1 MFNTAI
7 PNCGD
12 PSMSFSYDLTTTLG
26 KMRLLI
32 SDTDPT
38 APQFQDE
45 ELQAFQ
51 DVTSMQVQ
59 GPQAFFGGSSIPQGE
74 LLLLSCAQAMD
85 ALATKVASTHG
96 QTYTIGDFS
105 VAAKDQVV
113 SLQGQGQKFRD
124 AVYNLPAWGIIEENT
139 CGFNELIIIRN
150 WVLRTEL

>member
-1 MFNTAI
+1 
-7 PNCGD
+7 
-12 PSMSFSYDLTTTLG
+12 MSFSYDLGTNVG

-32 SDTDPT
+32 ADSDPT
-38 APQFQDE
+38 APQFSDE

-51 DVTSMQVQ
+51 DITSMQVA
-59 GPQAFFGGSSIPQGE
+59 GPSSFFGGGDIPQTE

-85 ALATKVASTHG
+85 SLATKVASIKG
-96 QTYTIGDFS
+96 QTVTLGDFQ
-105 VAAKDQVV
+105 VMAKDQVL

-124 AVYNLPAWGIIEENT
+124 AVNNLPAWGIIEENT